1 MALING
7 IYVHVIK
14 EDLDR
19 EVNKSTH
26 SVEKGIDITDTVKVK
41 SRALS
46 LQGKVVDYTAY
57 SSEASEQSKLSIKAW
72 ISLVKRDGSKFDTMS
87 FERLNNEL
95 LTLENGT
102 QWVDTGD
109 VRYLDETGTPVS
121 IAENGSNIKSVVFE
135 VSMPYEGKVR
145 IQNAYKD
152 ICAFD
157 IINKSTTG
165 YTVRDYWSDAEA
177 LSDIVFSNTYNG
189 ERGRICTEFINYD
202 TAESKP
208 SESHVSRTA
217 AWAIEQLNR
226 FWETG
231 ALIKYDGRNALTNYQ
246 IVSFPTSHPNTIA
259 GGAEFTMSL
268 EECRIAANSYDTS
281 ELTADNVDSG
291 VKNGGIQ
298 QVSTGDNSEV
308 WYTTQP
314 GDTVWGLVAADNADY
329 KDLKREAIDGKNY
342 SAVDWVMA
350 KNPNAFSTYGDFRTM
365 KDYAKILLGTR

>member
-1 MALING
+1 MALMNG

-14 EDLDR
+14 EDLNR

-26 SVEKGIDITDTVKVK
+26 SVEAGIDITDTIKPKAKV
-41 SRALS
+41 LS
-46 LQGKVVDYTAY
+46 LQGKIVDYTAY
-57 SSEASEQSKLSIKAW
+57 SSETGKQSQVSIKAW

-95 LTLENGT
+95 LAFENGT
-102 QWVDTGD
+102 KWVDTGD
-109 VRYLDETGTPVS
+109 IRYLDETGTPVP

-157 IINKSTTG
+157 IINKSTTS
-165 YTVRDYWSDAEA
+165 YTVRDYWADAEE
-177 LSDIVFSNTYNG
+177 LNDIVFSNTYNG
-189 ERGRICTEFINYD
+189 EKGRIRTEFINYD
-202 TAESKP
+202 TVNDSLTES
-208 SESHVSRTA
+208 SVSRTA
-217 AWAIEQLNR
+217 AWVVEQLNR

-231 ALIKYDGRNALTNYQ
+231 ALIKYDGRNALANYQ
-246 IVSFPTSHPNTIA
+246 IVSFPTSHLHTIA

-268 EECRIAANSYDTS
+268 EECRMAANSYTIS
-281 ELTADNVDSG
+281 ELTADNVDSS

-308 WYTTQP
+308 WYITQP

-329 KDLKREAIDGKNY
+329 KDLKRAAIDGKNY

-365 KDYAKILLGTR
+365 KDYVKILLGMR